1 MDQFRWW
8 ESNQWVY
15 MRISTD
21 RGMVRLDL
29 CVDYN
34 GGMVSVC
41 STERCRGRGPG
52 LWIRRDAESW
62 GWVGPNLWTRWG
74 AERLGWVCVL
84 LQGWGERLG
93 GWGGGWGCPWLRG
106 DGDRMWVS
114 ISESTQTRTVMSWRL
129 SSHITSP
136 KVIHYITN
144 PIIIM

>member
-1 MDQFRWW
+1 
-8 ESNQWVY
+8 

-62 GWVGPNLWTRWG
+62 GWVGPDLWTRWG

-93 GWGGGWGCPWLRG
+93 GWGGGGGVLGSEGTETECGSLFLNQHRLGPLCRGACP
-106 DGDRMWVS
+106 V
-114 ISESTQTRTVMSWRL
+114 T
-129 SSHITSP
+129 
-136 KVIHYITN
+136 
-144 PIIIM
+144 